1 MTTESKEIIK
11 AITVT
16 AEIAG
21 RSISAEAV
29 TLMAKELEVY
39 PHEEVMEALH
49 KCAREC
55 RNRLSLADILD
66 RLPNQPLGADAAWE
80 LAVRSRVWDEEV
92 TVVIPTAVLTSFPRS
107 LWKAGDKVGARMA
120 FKSRYPEHLAAC
132 GDEVFVS
139 LGWDPEGRRA
149 AIEEAARNGIIT
161 EAKARVLLG
170 PAEPPKQKQIATGRP
185 ASVADI
191 AAGMD
196 LGGKLAQP
204 E

>member
-1 MTTESKEIIK
+1 MTSKSKEIIK

-39 PHEEVMEALH
+39 PHEDVMEALH

-55 RNRLSLADILD
+55 RNGRFSLADILD
-66 RLPNQPLGADAAWE
+66 RLPNQPLGADAAWD

-92 TVVIPTAVLTSFPRS
+92 TVVIPTGGSSPPWPS
-107 LWKAGDKVGARMA
+107 GALEGRRQGGRKDGVQEQVSRAPGRM
-120 FKSRYPEHLAAC
+120 C
-132 GDEVFVS
+132 GEEVFVS

-161 EAKARVLLG
+161 AAKARVLLG
-170 PAEPPKQKQIATGRP
+170 PGEPPKQKQIAKGGPT
-185 ASVADI
+185 SVADI
-191 AAGMD
+191 AKGMD
-196 LGGKLAQP
+196 L
-204 E
+204 